1 MFSTVQMSRLTM
13 AGPNSN
19 LDEVLRL
26 CANLGNVH
34 IKPYSGDMEGITVG
48 VPHPDAD
55 EVSATLA
62 KVRAAISVLKCSNK
76 EGPLSAKEVAIALD
90 SSFGEKI
97 DSITE
102 TIAKRSDANAE
113 ISKLQER
120 VEILTKISSLDIPL
134 ELMTEISAV
143 DVYLGETSKAGKAK
157 QVFGELKNRIELH
170 SSSNIVAV
178 ACQGKDAAE
187 VQMAMQ
193 ELGAKSIQIPSGK
206 GKPGTLLQE
215 ANKAIKSCESTIAEC
230 DITMEKWNATNGR
243 MLLAVQEH
251 LERESDILTG
261 HTLCATSAHAFAMEA
276 WVPSSE
282 ADGARSILSKV
293 SSHLTIE
300 EFVEDHGHGHGDGH
314 HHEPDYPPVEYD
326 TIAATRHA
334 SLLTSLVGRP
344 KYGSFDPTSMLAF
357 TFPIFYGLILGDA
370 GYGLVIMLL
379 ALLLK
384 SKIGH
389 DPAGKVASRI
399 LMNMGIATFIV
410 GVLTAEAF
418 GFVIEKWDAFVWLY
432 EPMYESTK
440 YLLEDTVFVEL
451 FGLSHTYLP
460 FHRAG
465 GALTDYILLSIYL
478 GCAHLLIGFIIGFYN
493 VFKAHGP
500 VAAFFEK
507 GSWILILVG
516 GSAHVLRF
524 ITDAKYGTFE
534 GSIWSAMVVVGVVC
548 LIYGLAVYEKF
559 GWLGGAI
566 MGPIET
572 FGLLANT
579 LSYLRIMAVG
589 VAGVKIAEIGN
600 EMGFHSMSDAISSG
614 EYLSAILFFVIW
626 IGVQIFALALGLLSP
641 SIHAIRLHFVEWM
654 GKFYDGSGEEF
665 SPIGGRPLHVEG
677 HTS

>member
-1 MFSTVQMSRLTM
+1 MFSTVEMSRLTM
-13 AGPNSN
+13 AGPSNN

-34 IKPYSGDMEGITVG
+34 IKPYSGDVDGITVG
-48 VPHPDAD
+48 RPHPDAD
-55 EVSATLA
+55 EVSAMLA
-62 KVRAAISVLKCSNK
+62 KVRSAISTLNSTNK
-76 EGPLSAKEVAIALD
+76 DGPISAKEVARSLE
-90 SSFGEKI
+90 SFSEKI

-102 TIAKRSDANAE
+102 TIAKKADATAE

-120 VEILTKISSLDIPL
+120 VEILTKIAPLGIPL
-134 ELMTEISAV
+134 ELMTEISAI
-143 DVYLGETSKAGKAK
+143 DVYLGETSKAGKAN
-157 QVFGELKNRIELH
+157 QVFGELRTRVELH
-170 SSSNIVAV
+170 SSSNIIAV

-193 ELGAKSIQIPSGK
+193 ELGAKSIQIPSGQ
-206 GKPGTLLQE
+206 GKPGDLLRDAE
-215 ANKAIKSCESTIAEC
+215 KEIAEYESTIQTCESKMAA
-230 DITMEKWNATNGR
+230 WNNQNGR

-276 WVPSSE
+276 WVPTSD
-282 ADGARSILSKV
+282 ADEVRSILSKV
-293 SSHLTIE
+293 SSHLTVE
-300 EFVEDHGHGHGDGH
+300 EFKEDHGHGHDDDH
-314 HHEPDYPPVEYD
+314 HHDADYPPVEYD
-326 TIAATRHA
+326 TIAATKHA
-334 SLLTSLVGRP
+334 TMLTSLVGRP
-344 KYGSFDPTSMLAF
+344 KYGSVDPTSMLAF

-389 DPAGKVASRI
+389 DPFGKVASRI

-432 EPMYESTK
+432 EPMYENTK
-440 YLLEDTVFVEL
+440 YILADTVFVEW

-460 FHRAG
+460 FHRAS

-478 GCAHLLIGFIIGFYN
+478 GCAHLLFGFIIGFYN

-507 GSWILILVG
+507 GSWILILIG

-524 ITDAKYGTFE
+524 LTDGDYGTFE
-534 GSIWSAMVVVGVVC
+534 FSVWSGMVMVGVVC

-600 EMGFHSMSDAISSG
+600 EMGFHSMADAISSAD
-614 EYLSAILFFVIW
+614 YLSAVLFFFIW
-626 IGVQIFALALGLLSP
+626 IGVQVFALALGLLSP

-665 SPIGGRPLHVEG
+665 SPLGGRPLHVEG